1 MRHHIRKEGGRDR
14 IGKKMQHHITYTP
27 APDSPH
33 RAVTLPGGSSRVKS
47 SNTTC
52 RARDDTPHWRKREK
66 LRKEEGEGFHLLWPS
81 GIGKLDIFKL
91 HSSFNLI
98 GWNSGPTPQ
107 WDGGV
112 QDHVLKYS
120 CSSSRTSYHLAKQ
133 DGESPHGP
141 EGGREEGREGEGRRG
156 KEREEEREEGRR
168 ERGKRGESPTVLV
181 YL

>member
-1 MRHHIRKEGGRDR
+1 MRHHI
-14 IGKKMQHHITYTP
+14 TYIP

-52 RARDDTPHWRKREK
+52 RAIDDTPQEGE
-66 LRKEEGEGFHLLWPS
+66 RKEVGEGFHLLWPS
-81 GIGKLDIFKL
+81 GIGKLDIFKF

-112 QDHVLKYS
+112 QGHVLKYS

-133 DGESPHGP
+133 NGESPHGP
-141 EGGREEGREGEGRRG
+141 EEGREGGREGRGEERREGRGKRRGKEREGEGRRG
-156 KEREEEREEGRR
+156 K
-168 ERGKRGESPTVLV
+168 RGESSAVLV